1 MYGGTGS
8 YYDTLHCRT
17 RPGDRKLADAVD
29 KGEFKTLGR
38 ERMISDEYP
47 MVDVFIA
54 RTENERRLYAAY
66 RTFANNGEFD
76 RVAAIRSAFAS
87 RRISVPVTSDELHEA
102 ALTVVPEL
110 DDVFYLDAVEYGGQ
124 YDLDGGGGLR
134 SPNIEDRFFV

>member
-1 MYGGTGS
+1 M
-8 YYDTLHCRT
+8 YYDNLHKRT
-17 RPGDRKLADAVD
+17 RPGDEKLATAVD
-29 KGEFKTLGR
+29 TGEFKTLGY

-54 RTENERRLYAAY
+54 CTENERRLYSAY
-66 RTFANNGEFD
+66 RTFATTGEFD
-76 RVAAIRSAFAS
+76 RAAAIRGALAS

-110 DDVFYLDAVEYGGQ
+110 DDVYYLDALEYSGQ

-134 SPNIEDRFFV
+134 SPNIEDHFLI